1 MIALTAACWQFEVTS
16 MSPEEQLHR
25 LERTLD
31 RLNQQACR
39 LLVLPEM
46 WLCGFSFPDLRTLAH
61 KTPYAIERWQ
71 DWCRR
76 MSMVLVG
83 SMPEVE
89 GEELFNTSY
98 VVDADGE
105 LAGRYRKSHLFSPNG
120 EHLRFAAGR
129 ELVVC
134 NTQVG
139 RLGILICYDLR
150 FPELCRRLALDGA
163 ELLCVSALW
172 PSVRIHHWDLLLRAR
187 ALENQVFV
195 LGSNG
200 CGADGEL
207 IYGGSS
213 AIVRPTGECL
223 RSASEREECIV
234 ATMDLGEVESF
245 RRAIPCWNDRREDLY
260 GNLGK

>member
-1 MIALTAACWQFEVTS
+1 MSAFTAACWQLEVTT
-16 MSPEEQLHR
+16 MGPEKQLHR
-25 LERTLD
+25 LERALD
-31 RLNQQACR
+31 QLSQKACR

-46 WLCGFSFPDLRTLAH
+46 WLCGFSFPELGTLALR
-61 KTPYAIERWQ
+61 TPYAIAQWQ
-71 DWCRR
+71 EWCRR
-76 MSMVLVG
+76 TSMVLVG

-89 GEELFNTSY
+89 GGNLFNTSY
-98 VVDADGE
+98 VVDANGE

-129 ELVVC
+129 DLLVC
-134 NTQVG
+134 NTRVG

-150 FPELCRRLALDGA
+150 FPEVCRRLTLDGA
-163 ELLCVSALW
+163 QVLCVSALW

-195 LGSNG
+195 LGCNG
-200 CGADGEL
+200 CGADGDL
-207 IYGGSS
+207 HYGGSS

-223 RSASEREECIV
+223 GSASENEECIV
-234 ATMDLGEVESF
+234 AVIDLREVESF

-260 GNLGK
+260 GNLGG

>member
-1 MIALTAACWQFEVTS
+1 MSLFTAACWQLEVT
-16 MSPEEQLHR
+16 MTGPEEQLHR
-25 LERTLD
+25 LEQA
-31 RLNQQACR
+31 LNQLSQKACR

-46 WLCGFSFPDLRTLAH
+46 WLCGFSFPELRTLAV
-61 KTPYAIERWQ
+61 KTPYAIAQWQ

-76 MSMVLVG
+76 TSMVLVG

-89 GEELFNTSY
+89 GEDLFNTSY

-134 NTQVG
+134 NTRAG

-150 FPELCRRLALDGA
+150 FPEVCRRLALDGA
-163 ELLCVSALW
+163 QVLCVSALW

-195 LGSNG
+195 LGCNG

-207 IYGGSS
+207 HYGGSS

-223 RSASEREECIV
+223 ASASEKEGLIFAEIDLREI
-234 ATMDLGEVESF
+234 ESF
-245 RRAIPCWNDRREDLY
+245 RRAIPCWNDRREHLY
-260 GNLGK
+260 GDLHG